1 MIAQRVGNRHILN
14 LIAKFKDPN
23 DITEKVKKL
32 MTEETT
38 DPKLPNQQ
46 KPLLPPRQGWM
57 FYLRRSPQGDWKY
70 NKYLLAY
77 QKETTEWK
85 KGKICLCST
94 LRFSADSS

>member
-46 KPLLPPRQGWM
+46 KPLLPPRQG
-57 FYLRRSPQGDWKY
+57 
-70 NKYLLAY
+70 
-77 QKETTEWK
+77 
-85 KGKICLCST
+85 
-94 LRFSADSS
+94 